1 MFQNKLKNRLVSN
14 AIPTL
19 FEVVTEKNVEEEQ
32 TVENVMIDDDIELV
46 DVCLPSCS
54 TPNTSSVHSF
64 HSMSDAFTST
74 SIETCSSESQTPTSL
89 SNHTPRKKALRKK
102 LFKEKKCRMKLQSV
116 IDSNKQLVDNYSIE
130 TTLRFFGKTDLN

>member
-1 MFQNKLKNRLVSN
+1 MDNVQLSHLKDVDMVTLNKKYKLCSLHFENSMFQNKLKNRLVSN

-54 TPNTSSVHSF
+54 TP
-64 HSMSDAFTST
+64 SMF
-74 SIETCSSESQTPTSL
+74 
-89 SNHTPRKKALRKK
+89 
-102 LFKEKKCRMKLQSV
+102 
-116 IDSNKQLVDNYSIE
+116 
-130 TTLRFFGKTDLN
+130 